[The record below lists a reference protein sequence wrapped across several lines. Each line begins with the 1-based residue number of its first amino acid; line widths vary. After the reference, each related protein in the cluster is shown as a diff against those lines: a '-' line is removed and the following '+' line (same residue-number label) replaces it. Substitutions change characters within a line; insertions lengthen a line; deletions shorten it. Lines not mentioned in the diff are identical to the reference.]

1 MPEASVGNED
11 ANASVAVDSEPTPA
25 DEASMQQTQ
34 EESQAEKKE
43 PIEVGASV
51 FALDR
56 GNIGVVQG
64 YNAEAGEYTVT
75 FRNEQGH
82 TATRNLPANLVTEIS
97 TQQTA
102 PAKAIE
108 EQLTL
113 QLRNSQ
119 QVFEKSIEPC
129 GS

>member
-11 ANASVAVDSEPTPA
+11 ANASVAVDPEPTPA

-64 YNAEAGEYTVT
+64 YNA
-75 FRNEQGH
+75 
-82 TATRNLPANLVTEIS
+82 TRNLPANMVTEIS

-102 PAKAIE
+102 PAKAVE

-113 QLRNSQ
+113 QQRNSQ

>member
-1 MPEASVGNED
+1 MGNED
-11 ANASVAVDSEPTPA
+11 ANASVAVDPEPTPA

-82 TATRNLPANLVTEIS
+82 TATRNLPANIVTEIS

-129 GS
+129 SS